1 MHLLYFHNE
10 ENNKPLQSFL
20 FMIKV
25 KHRLTVTLFFLTPFF
40 CQSQNFGGNPAS
52 LKWKQINTPKA
63 RVIFPVGLDSQA
75 NRIANVVQL
84 MDTATS
90 KTIGG
95 SQRKFNIVLQNQ
107 TTVPNA
113 YVRLAP
119 VMSELYMTP
128 GQDNFSTGSI
138 RWDDN
143 LITHENRHMQ
153 QFSNFNKGVTKVF
166 SFFLGQEGQLF
177 ANGLLIPDYFF
188 EGDAVWQ
195 ETLVTVQGRGRM
207 PAFFNGYKSLW
218 WGKKNYRWN
227 KYRSGSLKDFVPDIY
242 PLGYILTGYGYE
254 KYGQGFWNKV
264 TDDAVRGKRLFNN
277 AVAKYSGKPFKQ
289 FRQDAMDYFKEQS
302 FTFKK
307 DSTYSFNTYNYIT
320 GVKKN
325 NVTDYLF
332 PNFIGEDS
340 ILVTKKSYKE
350 VNSFYLLVNGK
361 EEKIRVKNFVLDDYY
376 SCKNGKIVYASY
388 QSDARWDNRN
398 YSVIQLLDLKTRE
411 QKQLTFKSKYF
422 SPDINAD
429 GTEIITV
436 GTNPNGTNNLFR
448 LDANTGAV
456 IAKLPNTDNLFFTQ
470 TKYVDNNTAVSAA
483 RTPLGTMGL
492 VKVDLTTGK
501 VDYLMAPSFNVSGY
515 PSVKGDTVYFSMM
528 NKNADK
534 IFAVT
539 VSDGKIFQ
547 ISNNLI
553 GVYHPSVSAK
563 GKIICSAFTA
573 DGYRLANVNT
583 NEMSWQRIDTG
594 RVTYSSSGNLYTKT
608 GLTKSGAAA
617 LFSLTDK
624 QNPVAKYKKSFKLF
638 NFHSWRPI
646 VADPEFGYTLYSDN
660 VLSSFSNA
668 INYTYNRNDRS
679 HTIGFNAA
687 YAGWFPV
694 INIGADQSFNRTLDT
709 AFGKSVQ
716 FNSATVK
723 GGFSIPLSFVGGRTN
738 KFLNFGAG
746 YNIEQYYYRGVGK
759 NVFDNK
765 AIKYANAFFSFS
777 NVNRK
782 ARQHINPRWAQSISL
797 SYRDAFTFRDSRKF
811 VANASLFF
819 PGLAVNHSLVFNG
832 SYQKRDTLSDLF
844 SNTFSYARGYEA
856 LSTRRMYKW
865 GVNYHFPLFYPDWG
879 IGGLLFFQRIRAN
892 AFFDYNSALAR
903 VRFTNGTTS
912 LEEIKGRST
921 GAELYFDTK
930 IWSALPVSFGVRFSH
945 LLDVDLLNP
954 AAKNRWEII
963 IPIGLIPN

>member
-1 MHLLYFHNE
+1 MITVKYITTIALL
-10 ENNKPLQSFL
+10 LGL
-20 FMIKV
+20 
-25 KHRLTVTLFFLTPFF
+25 PFF
-40 CQSQNFGGNPAS
+40 GMAQNFGGNPAS

-63 RVIFPVGLDSQA
+63 RVIFPNGLDSQA
-75 NRIANVVQL
+75 NRIANIMQL
-84 MDTATS
+84 MDTATA

-107 TTVPNA
+107 TTIPNA

-128 GQDNFSTGSI
+128 GQDNFNTGSI

-153 QFSNFNKGVTKVF
+153 QFSNFNKGITKVF

-177 ANGLLIPDYFF
+177 ANGLLVPDYFF

-195 ETLVTVQGRGRM
+195 ETLVTAQGRGRM

-218 WGKKNYRWN
+218 QANKKYRWN

-254 KYGQGFWNKV
+254 KYGQDFWNKV

-277 AVAKYSGKPFKQ
+277 AVAKYSGVPFKQ
-289 FRQDAMDYFKEQS
+289 FRQNAMDYFKEQS
-302 FTFKK
+302 FFYKK
-307 DSTYSFNTYNYIT
+307 DSTYTFSAYNYLT
-320 GVKKN
+320 DTKKN

-361 EEKIRVKNFVLDDYY
+361 EERIRVKNFVLDDYY
-376 SCKNGKIVYASY
+376 SYKNGKIVYASY
-388 QSDARWDNRN
+388 QSDARWGNRD
-398 YSVIQLLDLKTRE
+398 YSVIQLLDLKTKE

-422 SPDINAD
+422 SPDINAE

-436 GTNPNGTNNLFR
+436 GTNPDGTNNLYR
-448 LDANTGAV
+448 LDVATGAV
-456 IAKLPNTDNLFFTQ
+456 IAKLPNPGNLFFTQ
-470 TKYVDNNTAVSAA
+470 TKYMDNNTAVSAA
-483 RTPLGTMGL
+483 RTPDGTMGL
-492 VKVDLTTGK
+492 VKVDLTTGTTK
-501 VDYLMAPSFNVSGY
+501 YIMAPSFNVSGY
-515 PSVKGDTVYFSMM
+515 PSVKGDTVYFTMM
-528 NKNADK
+528 NENADK
-534 IFAVT
+534 IFAIT
-539 VSDGKIFQ
+539 MSDEKMFQ
-547 ISNNLI
+547 ITNNLN
-553 GVYHPSVSAK
+553 GVYHPSVNAK
-563 GKIICSAFTA
+563 GKIIFSSFTA
-573 DGYRLANVNT
+573 DGYRLATVNADAI
-583 NEMSWQRIDTG
+583 NWQQINKDNYNYASTG
-594 RVTYSSSGNLYTKT
+594 SLHTKT
-608 GLTKSGAAA
+608 ALTKSGAAA
-617 LFSLTDK
+617 LYSLTDK
-624 QNPVAKYKKSFKLF
+624 QNPVTKYKKLFKLF
-638 NFHSWRPI
+638 NFHSWRPVI
-646 VADPEFGYTLYSDN
+646 ADPEFGYTIFSDN
-660 VLSSFSNA
+660 VLSSFSN
-668 INYTYNRNDRS
+668 NLSYTYNRNDKS
-679 HTIGFNAA
+679 HTVGFNAA

-694 INIGADQSFNRTLDT
+694 LSVGAEQSFNRTLDT

-723 GGFSIPLSFVGGRTN
+723 GGVSIPLSFVGGRTN
-738 KFLNFGAG
+738 KFLNIGAG
-746 YNIEQYYYRGVGK
+746 YNIEQYYYKGVGK

-765 AIKYANAFFSFS
+765 AIKYANAFLTFG

-782 ARQHINPRWAQSISL
+782 ARQHINPRWAQSVSL
-797 SYRDAFTFRDSRKF
+797 SYRDAFSFKDSRKF
-811 VANASLFF
+811 VVNGSLFF

-856 LSTRRMYKW
+856 LSTRRMYKL
-865 GVNYHFPLFYPDWG
+865 GANYHFPLFYPDWG
-879 IGGLLFFQRIRAN
+879 VGGLIYFQRIRAN
-892 AFFDYNSALAR
+892 AFFDYNIALAR
-903 VRFTNGTTS
+903 VRYTNGTTA
-912 LEEIKGRST
+912 LTDIKGRST
-921 GAELYFDTK
+921 GGELYFDTK

-954 AAKNRWEII
+954 AVKNRWEII